1 VSTRNSGAESR
12 ADPEGGRVYK
22 ANVYVSLKKQVL
34 DPQGKTIQ
42 HALHDLGFT
51 SVTSL
56 RYGKFVEVE
65 LDSKSREEAA
75 EQLDAICRKLLA
87 NPVIEDY
94 RFEIL

>member
-1 VSTRNSGAESR
+1 MF
-12 ADPEGGRVYK
+12 K

-51 SVTSL
+51 AVHSI
-56 RYGKFVEVE
+56 RYGKFLEVE
-65 LDSKSREEAA
+65 LDSSSREDAS

>member
-1 VSTRNSGAESR
+1 MATQ
-12 ADPEGGRVYK
+12 GGSVYK